1 MCLRE
6 LPRHLIRYSSK
17 PWEVA
22 YTMSLPGGLRIGDIK
37 RMRVSSANERVSVDK
52 EGVYELVEVR
62 TQVIPL
68 GNHFR

>member
-1 MCLRE
+1 
-6 LPRHLIRYSSK
+6 
-17 PWEVA
+17 
-22 YTMSLPGGLRIGDIK
+22 MSLPGGLRIGDIK

-62 TQVIPL
+62 TPGIPL

>member
-1 MCLRE
+1 
-6 LPRHLIRYSSK
+6 
-17 PWEVA
+17 
-22 YTMSLPGGLRIGDIK
+22 MSLPGGLRIGDIK